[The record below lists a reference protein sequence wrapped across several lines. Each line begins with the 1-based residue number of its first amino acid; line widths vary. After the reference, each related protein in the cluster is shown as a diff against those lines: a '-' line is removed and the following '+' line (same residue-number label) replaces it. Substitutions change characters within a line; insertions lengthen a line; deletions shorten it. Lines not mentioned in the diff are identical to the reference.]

1 LVTVKDS
8 GFLGNGIFLGEA
20 LLPMDEIP
28 VTDMDTY
35 LRDLPQIQLP
45 LTKPSGYGDYKFLK
59 TVKAAECN
67 HTETNMTRVKISLT
81 VNFGILNNSC
91 IV

>member
-1 LVTVKDS
+1 MFRSVLHHEPCRFRDAYLLITVKDS

-45 LTKPSGYGDYKFLK
+45 LTKPSGYGDYKFLN

-67 HTETNMTRVKISLT
+67 HTETKKN
-81 VNFGILNNSC
+81 
-91 IV
+91 